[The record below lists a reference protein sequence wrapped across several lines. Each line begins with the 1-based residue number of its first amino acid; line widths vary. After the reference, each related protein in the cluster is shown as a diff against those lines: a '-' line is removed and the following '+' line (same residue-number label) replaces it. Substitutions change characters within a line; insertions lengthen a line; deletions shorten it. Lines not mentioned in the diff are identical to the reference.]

1 MNPKRSGG
9 VHVLG
14 KLHDHNA
21 LPTGVKHCIAQSAG
35 QKTMAKIGRGTASAM
50 NPVTAAIAKQLTSCS
65 AMSPALPAA
74 PHESIGAKSVSAMLM
89 SSVSNDP
96 LHTSAQTAPVTRA
109 TERQHRR
116 DHERSHAGKRQADRI
131 DTPGYEKTEVP
142 VPETPRAIGKQ
153 GEGKQQRERLRTA
166 HRHRRHEKR
175 RQIDAEQ
182 AIRTDRAI

>member
-9 VHVLG
+9 AHVLG

-109 TERQHRR
+109 TTANDSTVAIMNAAMQES
-116 DHERSHAGKRQADRI
+116 DKRTES
-131 DTPGYEKTEVP
+131 TPLAT
-142 VPETPRAIGKQ
+142 R
-153 GEGKQQRERLRTA
+153 RLRYPFLKLHA
-166 HRHRRHEKR
+166 LSASKARGSSNANASEPPIAIAAMME
-175 RQIDAEQ
+175 QVDAEQ
-182 AIRTDRAI
+182 AIRTDRAV